1 MTFGLKKIIIGLVG
15 AAAGFLATEATEKGL
30 WALDGRFGK
39 ACDPDTTGIDM
50 ISDDEDETDE
60 E

>member
-1 MTFGLKKIIIGLVG
+1 MTFGFKKIVIGLLG

-39 ACDPDTTGIDM
+39 ASDPDTEGPEM
-50 ISDDEDETDE
+50 ISDETEDE
-60 E
+60 

>member
-1 MTFGLKKIIIGLVG
+1 MTFGLKKIVIGLLG

-30 WALDGRFGK
+30 WALDGKFGK
-39 ACDPDTTGIDM
+39 ACDPETNGIEM
-50 ISDDEDETDE
+50 ISDDDETDE